1 LYFCSFYYPVLAVK
15 DLFSLDF
22 VKIFSYKYIISFNSY
37 LQEVIIYT
45 KLLKVRSYTIF
56 YNIRRNFMLSKA
68 KSQAMAREMKSALE
82 KRGFSVVESDLAKGK
97 KLVLDACI
105 SIRIEAKDAVSKDIF
120 GNPVDAFAPHEVK
133 LAIDNDLATHS
144 QVAKAMMELGKQGV
158 GLKIGEADTLAAAET
173 AADSAEEQRYNVM
186 WPTKGA

>member
-1 LYFCSFYYPVLAVK
+1 
-15 DLFSLDF
+15 
-22 VKIFSYKYIISFNSY
+22 
-37 LQEVIIYT
+37 
-45 KLLKVRSYTIF
+45 
-56 YNIRRNFMLSKA
+56 MLSKA